1 MPQYRNT
8 ILWICCIV
16 MLCALYFS
24 RAALSI
30 AMISFVAASFFHNRR
45 KAQLRCF
52 FKTPLLWSMSL
63 LLLLPLLSG
72 VWSAD
77 KAQWMDIIRIKLPL
91 FFLPLAFASSFSF
104 SKRQWNVLAF
114 LFLLLVAGGS
124 VWSFYH
130 YTQNTHAI
138 NDGYL
143 KAKSLITPLQNDHVR
158 FSWMVCLSALLSI
171 FLFFK
176 NKTYKY
182 RWLFLVVAAWF
193 VFYMHLLAA
202 RTGLLSF
209 YLCVLIGGVYLIF
222 KKNNLRYGLPFLA
235 ILFLL
240 PVIAWFALPS
250 FKNRVKYMLYDFE
263 YFKNANYLPGGND
276 AMRIISI
283 KAGWAT
289 MNEHPLTGVG
299 FGDIMNK
306 TNEWYE
312 AHYPQMID
320 KDKILPASEW
330 MMYGAGMG
338 WMGLLIF
345 SIVMLIPFFVSVSEK
360 LAWWLVNA
368 TAAFSFMADIGLEV
382 QTGVFLYSF
391 IILCCWKWWS
401 VSSSTKITET

>member
-1 MPQYRNT
+1 
-8 ILWICCIV
+8 
-16 MLCALYFS
+16 
-24 RAALSI
+24 
-30 AMISFVAASFFHNRR
+30 
-45 KAQLRCF
+45 
-52 FKTPLLWSMSL
+52 PLLWSMSL

-104 SKRQWNVLAF
+104 SKRQWNVLSF

-124 VWSFYH
+124 VWSFFH

-176 NKTYKY
+176 NKTDKY

-193 VFYMHLLAA
+193 VFYLHLLAA

-209 YLCVLIGGVYLIF
+209 YLCALIVGVYLIF

-235 ILFLL
+235 VLFLL
-240 PVIAWFALPS
+240 PVIAWFTLPS

-283 KAGWAT
+283 KAGWQT

-299 FGDIMNK
+299 IGDIKNK
-306 TNEWYE
+306 INEWYA

-320 KDKILPASEW
+320 SDKILPASEW
-330 MMYGAGMG
+330 MMYGAGTG
-338 WMGLLIF
+338 WVGLLIF
-345 SIVMLIPFFVSVSEK
+345 SFVMLIPFFVSVSEK

-382 QTGVFLYSF
+382 QIGVFLYSF
-391 IILCCWKWWS
+391 IVLCCWKCWS
-401 VSSSTKITET
+401 EVSSAKTIES